1 MAVDA
6 HAASLGLRPG
16 MAVAHAQAMVPGL
29 RIEEAQPEQDA
40 AALHRLTAWC
50 LRQFSPLSAACPPD
64 GIWIDVTGCT
74 HLFADAAYCRDDT
87 ADGTR
92 DGSADP
98 CKQSAAGG
106 VHAVAAGAR
115 DGSTNVPEDGTEG
128 VRGTARDDGSTDMTG
143 HGATEGVRAAG
154 PRDGFTSMPEESAKR
169 VRGTPTWHTDKQGN
183 SATDVHGAAGGWD
196 GEAGLLHALTTRLA
210 EAGIVSR
217 AAMADT
223 PGAAYALARY
233 GQLPPRPTPASPT
246 PAPTTLAPTLARPAP
261 ARSKPDRSTSA
272 HPTTRSTP
280 ACPTPGR
287 PAPPCAAPDRP
298 ETVAA
303 GYAPDL
309 PIIAPPGGVSR
320 QENAAAGCTPDAP
333 IIAPPGCTRAA
344 LSHLPVA
351 GLRLAEETVLALRT
365 LGFDT
370 IGQLMAAPRA
380 PLAKRFGADVLRRLD
395 QATGAVFEPIE
406 PAPSPETP
414 RTRQGF
420 PEPISTPDDLARAA
434 ALLTDRLCEKL
445 AQKGLGA
452 SRLDLVFQRVDG
464 AQQAIRIGTA
474 AATRDP
480 GHLTRL
486 LAAQIETIDPG
497 FGIESVMLAAPLTA
511 RLGARQTLSE
521 LCATRHSPDL
531 ADLVDTLSNRLG
543 TGPLCEARLFRAAP
557 VQSDVPERSVRALPP
572 LAPAEGADWPDRLPR
587 PARLFTPPRR
597 IEAVALLPDR
607 APAAFTWCRRVR
619 RVRRADGPERIFGEW
634 WREEGETWAVRDYF
648 AVEDEAGQRFWLFR
662 RGDGEC
668 AATGDLQWFLHGVFG

>member
-29 RIEEAQPEQDA
+29 RIEEAQAEQDA
-40 AALHRLTAWC
+40 AALHRLAAWC
-50 LRQFSPLSAACPPD
+50 LRQFSPLAAACPPD

-74 HLFADAAYCRDDT
+74 HLFADPAYCRDDT
-87 ADGTR
+87 AGGTR

-98 CKQSAAGG
+98 CKQSVAGG
-106 VHAVAAGAR
+106 VRAVATGPR
-115 DGSTNVPEDGTEG
+115 DGSTSMPEDSAEG
-128 VRGTARDDGSTDMTG
+128 VRGTR
-143 HGATEGVRAAG
+143 
-154 PRDGFTSMPEESAKR
+154 
-169 VRGTPTWHTDKQGN
+169 TWHIDKQAN
-183 SATDVHGAAGGWD
+183 SATAVHGAAGGWD

-217 AAMADT
+217 AAIADT

-233 GQLPPRPTPASPT
+233 GQLPLRPTPARLT
-246 PAPTTLAPTLARPAP
+246 PANPTLARSTLARPAP
-261 ARSKPDRSTSA
+261 ARSKSARSTSA
-272 HPTTRSTP
+272 HATTRSTP
-280 ACPTPGR
+280 ACPTSGRPGPPYTAPGR
-287 PAPPCAAPDRP
+287 PENVAASCAPDVPIVPPNAASRP
-298 ETVAA
+298 ET
-303 GYAPDL
+303 
-309 PIIAPPGGVSR
+309 
-320 QENAAAGCTPDAP
+320 AAAGSVPGVS
-333 IIAPPGCTRAA
+333 IIASPGTTKAA

-406 PAPSPETP
+406 PAASPETP

-434 ALLTDRLCEKL
+434 ALLTERLCEKL
-445 AQKGLGA
+445 TQKGLGA

-486 LAAQIETIDPG
+486 LTAQIEIIDPG

-531 ADLVDTLSNRLG
+531 AGLVDTLSNRLG
-543 TGPLCEARLFRAAP
+543 TGALGEARLFRAAP
-557 VQSDVPERSVRALPP
+557 VQSDVPERSVRAVQP

-587 PARLFTPPRR
+587 PTRLFTPPRR

>member
-1 MAVDA
+1 MPTARLHHDTPDAPRDQRASPVPGSQGRPQHHPPGLPSRLSKTSPAPLPGLPAPPLLTASREGSRRLVMAVDA
-6 HAASLGLRPG
+6 HAASLGVRPG

-40 AALHRLTAWC
+40 AALHRLAAWC
-50 LRQFSPLSAACPPD
+50 LRQFSPLAAAYPPD

-74 HLFADAAYCRDDT
+74 HLFAGAGNGRNDTAGARDDSANRWKSAT
-87 ADGTR
+87 KGIRAVADTR
-92 DGSADP
+92 DGSTGKPTNGAKAVHRTASDTQADEP
-98 CKQSAAGG
+98 EGTTG
-106 VHAVAAGAR
+106 VHAAAG
-115 DGSTNVPEDGTEG
+115 T
-128 VRGTARDDGSTDMTG
+128 
-143 HGATEGVRAAG
+143 
-154 PRDGFTSMPEESAKR
+154 
-169 VRGTPTWHTDKQGN
+169 
-183 SATDVHGAAGGWD
+183 WD
-196 GEAGLLHALTTRLA
+196 GEAGLLHALTTYLA
-210 EAGIVSR
+210 NAGIASR
-217 AAMADT
+217 AAIAET

-233 GQLPPRPTPASPT
+233 GQPASR
-246 PAPTTLAPTLARPAP
+246 PALPHLAP
-261 ARSKPDRSTSA
+261 
-272 HPTTRSTP
+272 
-280 ACPTPGR
+280 
-287 PAPPCAAPDRP
+287 
-298 ETVAA
+298 
-303 GYAPDL
+303 
-309 PIIAPPGGVSR
+309 
-320 QENAAAGCTPDAP
+320 AP
-333 IIAPPGCTRAA
+333 IIAPPGCTKAA
-344 LSHLPVA
+344 LASLPVA

-395 QATGAVFEPIE
+395 QAIGAAFEPIE
-406 PAPSPETP
+406 PAASPETP

-420 PEPISTPDDLARAA
+420 PEPISTPEDLARAA

-511 RLGARQTLSE
+511 RLDARQTLSE

-531 ADLVDTLSNRLG
+531 ADLVDTLFNRLG
-543 TGPLCEARLFRAAP
+543 TGPLGEARLFRVAP

-607 APAAFTWCRRVR
+607 APAAFTWGRRVR

-668 AATGDLQWFLHGVFG
+668 TATGDLQWFLHGVFG